1 MEVQSSPD
9 NSFFGYARFNL
20 QNSLSR
26 QKISLLSWTILR
38 HSQNDN
44 AFSSESETSGAFGV
58 SGLRNLGNT
67 CFMNSILQC
76 LSHTRLLL
84 EFCINGEYKADVN
97 KANSCM
103 KGALISAYAKLMES
117 ISRGTELVSPN
128 EFKSQIARFAKRFVG
143 YSQQDAEEFL
153 IYLLEGLHED
163 LNRTDKETRKLFI
176 VRDCSDLDHLSP
188 SVKAIELWNRF
199 KQCENSKIVDTF
211 MGYMRSSLICTNCGH
226 TSNSFEPFLD
236 LSLPIPLTSSH
247 VELEDCL
254 SLFTQ
259 EEILDGDEMPM
270 CSRCNNRQ
278 KFKKTLTIQKFPQ
291 ILIFHLKRFRHDRQQ
306 WSKLSTFVNCPLA
319 ALDLTK
325 FSADENASPAVYDL
339 YAVSNHSGTPFTGH
353 YTAAAKNPYTME
365 WSSFNDSRVSSISR
379 SRVCTADA
387 YLLFYEI
394 SETTCSRL

>member
-1 MEVQSSPD
+1 MEVLSSPD
-9 NSFFGYARFNL
+9 NSFFGYVRFNL
-20 QNSLSR
+20 HNNLSR
-26 QKISLLSWTILR
+26 QKISLLSWTILQ

-44 AFSSESETSGAFGV
+44 AYSSASATPGVFGV

-84 EFCINGEYKADVN
+84 EFCVNGDYKAHVN
-97 KANSCM
+97 KSNSCM

-117 ISRGTELVSPN
+117 ISRGSELVSPN

-143 YSQQDAEEFL
+143 YSQHDAEEFL

-163 LNRTDKETRKLFI
+163 LNRTDKETRKRYTL
-176 VRDCSDLDHLSP
+176 RDGSDLEHLSE
-188 SVKAIELWNRF
+188 SVKAHELWNRF
-199 KQCENSKIVDTF
+199 TQCENSKIVDIF
-211 MGYMRSSLICTNCGH
+211 MGYMRSSLSCTNCGH

-236 LSLPIPLTSSH
+236 LSLPIPLTNSH

-254 SLFTQ
+254 ELFTQ

-270 CSRCNNRQ
+270 CCRCKNRQ
-278 KFKKTLTIQKFPQ
+278 KFKKTLNIQKFPQ
-291 ILIFHLKRFRHDRQQ
+291 ILILHLKRFRQDGEQ
-306 WSKLSTFVNCPLA
+306 WSKLSTFVNCPLV
-319 ALDLTK
+319 ALDLTR

-339 YAVSNHSGTPFTGH
+339 YASSNHSGTPIAGH
-353 YTAAAKNPYTME
+353 YTATAKNPYTLE
-365 WSSFNDSRVSSISR
+365 WSSFNDSRVTPISR
-379 SRVCTADA
+379 SGVCSGDA
-387 YLLFYEI
+387 YILFYEI